1 MVSAVNSVVM
11 GEQRA
16 IKARGLADH
25 RAYTVLTALSVTDED
40 GTVIRLIKIRNPY
53 GTRAKREWQL

>member
-1 MVSAVNSVVM
+1 MVTAVNSVVM

-25 RAYTVLTALSVTDED
+25 HAYTVLTALSVTDED

>member
-1 MVSAVNSVVM
+1 M

-16 IKARGLADH
+16 IKAKGLADH
-25 RAYTVLTALSVTDED
+25 HAYTVLTALSVTDED